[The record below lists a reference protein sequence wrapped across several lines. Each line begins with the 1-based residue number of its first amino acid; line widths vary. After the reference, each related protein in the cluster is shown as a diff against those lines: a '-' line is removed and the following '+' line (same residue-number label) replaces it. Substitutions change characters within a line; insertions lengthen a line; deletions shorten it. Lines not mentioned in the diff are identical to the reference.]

1 MTIYIVMRRGEGRVG
16 KLWDDLDRAKITKG
30 ARLCGETAL
39 SLDWIAGPE
48 DMGRAGR
55 VLDCRLD

>member
-1 MTIYIVMRRGEGRVG
+1 MRRGEGRVA

-30 ARLCGETAL
+30 ARLYGETAL